1 MQDPNAKPQTSDLK
15 PQTSER
21 GSVDAHMLHYRLG
34 NAYYQK
40 GDWKQA
46 IQHYME
52 ACEINSDSPAREKL
66 KMTYEI
72 LDFYNKDVYGQ

>member
-1 MQDPNAKPQTSDLK
+1 MQDTDRISELLEQLKQTDC
-15 PQTSER
+15 
-21 GSVDAHMLHYRLG
+21 DAHMLHYRLG

-40 GDWKQA
+40 GNWKEA
-46 IQHYME
+46 IQHYLE

-66 KMTYEI
+66 KMAYEI